1 MNDDLMQRISN
12 LIKHSQG
19 TMPVGLLAS
28 SKEEAEEALR
38 ILATKRGGRIVTVYV
53 TKDGYDIQFKTRQ
66 SGKAGIAPSPLS
78 SS

>member
-1 MNDDLMQRISN
+1 VNDDLGQRISN
-12 LIKHSQG
+12 LIKHSKG

-53 TKDGYDIQFKTRQ
+53 TKDGYDIQFK
-66 SGKAGIAPSPLS
+66 PDSPAKPE
-78 SS
+78 